1 MMNWSAYDTM
11 RRDRWGRHMDDSA
24 KLTRLPI
31 IHLSERP
38 RCGRVLYGCAFLQEE
53 QVDDTNANS
62 SIPSWR
68 HGLILS
74 RPGRY
79 ERAAME
85 VRRAGFLPTMV
96 PGIFRNWSRCRPR
109 PNWSDP
115 AERMAVK
122 LDNAIEAYRAALEHI
137 SSTNVPA
144 AIFED
149 DVVLATSRREVQAW
163 LDEMSITSIPASHA
177 VPKTWREGHYP
188 THESFPRRQYDLGK
202 G

>member
-1 MMNWSAYDTM
+1 MNWSAYDTM

-79 ERAAME
+79 ERAAMGAQ
-85 VRRAGFLPTMV
+85 AGFAHNGS
-96 PGIFRNWSRCRPR
+96 GIFRYWSRWSHA
-109 PNWSDP
+109 NWSD
-115 AERMAVK
+115 R
-122 LDNAIEAYRAALEHI
+122 L
-137 SSTNVPA
+137 SGW
-144 AIFED
+144 
-149 DVVLATSRREVQAW
+149 Q
-163 LDEMSITSIPASHA
+163 
-177 VPKTWREGHYP
+177 
-188 THESFPRRQYDLGK
+188 
-202 G
+202 

>member
-1 MMNWSAYDTM
+1 
-11 RRDRWGRHMDDSA
+11 
-24 KLTRLPI
+24 
-31 IHLSERP
+31 
-38 RCGRVLYGCAFLQEE
+38 
-53 QVDDTNANS
+53 
-62 SIPSWR
+62 
-68 HGLILS
+68 
-74 RPGRY
+74 
-79 ERAAME
+79 
-85 VRRAGFLPTMV
+85 
-96 PGIFRNWSRCRPR
+96 
-109 PNWSDP
+109 
-115 AERMAVK
+115 MAVK